1 MTNQFAETISK
12 VQAVAGFDAVAQAM
26 QFAKTPSFIE
36 IGTMQYDIWQA
47 EKKQFFKTLFKENPL
62 AACLCYALA
71 QSMMEAIDTND
82 FSQVWEN
89 TKDERFARW
98 FEIFLD
104 DYSMIMHSGY
114 FYGGT
119 NIDVDHDQLFA
130 LISKDIRKFCRNET
144 IEYRALHHYVDELE
158 NQRFESL
165 RMDAEYMAKLA
176 MQEGNDWYSANSIA
190 NALGIFDGSSKE
202 YAWIKRHVWAIY
214 GKYSFQVVDGLTTNL
229 ESV

>member
-1 MTNQFAETISK
+1 MTNQFAETIAK
-12 VQAVAGFDAVAQAM
+12 IQEVAGFDAVAQAM

-98 FEIFLD
+98 FEILTD

-114 FYGGT
+114 FGADA
-119 NIDVDHDQLFA
+119 DVDHDQLFA
-130 LISKDIRKFCRNET
+130 LIAKDIRKCCRNET

-158 NQRFESL
+158 NERFESL

-190 NALGIFDGSSKE
+190 NALGIYDGSTKE

>member
-1 MTNQFAETISK
+1 MTNQFAETITK
-12 VQAVAGFDAVAQAM
+12 IQEVAGFDSVAQAM
-26 QFAKTPSFIE
+26 QFAKTPAFME

-47 EKKQFFKTLFKENPL
+47 EKKQFFKRLFRDNPL

-71 QSMMEAIDTND
+71 QSMVEVSYIND
-82 FSQVWEN
+82 FSEVYEN
-89 TKDERFARW
+89 NKDEYFARW
-98 FEIFLD
+98 FEIFLED
-104 DYSMIMHSGY
+104 FSMVRDCGY
-114 FYGGT
+114 FGT
-119 NIDVDHDQLFA
+119 DADVDHDQLFA
-130 LISKDIRKFCRNET
+130 LISKDIRKFSRNET
-144 IEYRALHHYVDELE
+144 IEFRALHHYVDELE

-214 GKYSFQVVDGLTTNL
+214 GKHSFQVVDGLTTNL
-229 ESV
+229 ESI